1 MEFIMAIKD
10 LKNELATDVAENEAV
25 LVAEAAVAAAEAAI
39 ADTTDGGDEAAE
51 AQALAEAQ
59 AQLDTAKSKVN
70 VEPTLDAVKSL
81 KITDFGMVSNEMAR
95 SILKAQGKEVK
106 FEEPVTVNSDYYMKP
121 YNK

>member
-1 MEFIMAIKD
+1 MASNK
-10 LKNELATDVAENEAV
+10 LKAELATDKAE
-25 LVAEAAVAAAEAAI
+25 LDAVAAAEAAI
-39 ADTTDGGDEAAE
+39 TDTTDGGDEAAE
-51 AQALAEAQ
+51 AEALV
-59 AQLDTAKSKVN
+59 TAKSKVN

-81 KITDFGMVSNEMAR
+81 KITDFGMVSNEMAK

>member
-106 FEEPVTVNSDYYMKP
+106 FEEPVTVNSDYYMRP

>member
-1 MEFIMAIKD
+1 MAIKD

-51 AQALAEAQ
+51 ALV
-59 AQLDTAKSKVN
+59 TAKSKVN

-121 YNK
+121 YN

>member
-25 LVAEAAVAAAEAAI
+25 LVAEAAI

-81 KITDFGMVSNEMAR
+81 KITDLGMVYNERAR
-95 SILKAQGKEVK
+95 SILKDKGKEVK
-106 FEEPVTVNSDYYMKP
+106 FKEP
-121 YNK
+121 

>member
-10 LKNELATDVAENEAV
+10 LKNELATDKVE
-25 LVAEAAVAAAEAAI
+25 LDAVAAAEAAI

-51 AQALAEAQ
+51 AEALV
-59 AQLDTAKSKVN
+59 TAKSKVN

-121 YNK
+121 YN

>member
-51 AQALAEAQ
+51 AEALV
-59 AQLDTAKSKVN
+59 TAKSKVN

-121 YNK
+121 YN

>member
-10 LKNELATDVAENEAV
+10 LKNELATDKVE
-25 LVAEAAVAAAEAAI
+25 LDAVAAAEAAI
-39 ADTTDGGDEAAE
+39 ADTTDGGDEVAE
-51 AQALAEAQ
+51 AEALV
-59 AQLDTAKSKVN
+59 TAKSKVN

-81 KITDFGMVSNEMAR
+81 KITDFSMVSNEMAR

-121 YNK
+121 YNN

>member
-81 KITDFGMVSNEMAR
+81 KITDFGMVSNEMAK

-121 YNK
+121 YN

>member
-70 VEPTLDAVKSL
+70 VEPTLDTVKSL

-106 FEEPVTVNSDYYMKP
+106 FEEPVTVNSDYYMRP

>member
-1 MEFIMAIKD
+1 MATNK
-10 LKNELATDVAENEAV
+10 LKAELATDKVE
-25 LVAEAAVAAAEAAI
+25 LDAVAAAEAAI

-51 AQALAEAQ
+51 AKALV
-59 AQLDTAKSKVN
+59 TAKSKVN
-70 VEPTLDAVKSL
+70 VAPTLDAVKSL

-121 YNK
+121 YN

>member
-1 MEFIMAIKD
+1 MAIKD

-95 SILKAQGKEVK
+95 AILEAKGVEVK
-106 FEEPVTVNSDYYMKP
+106 FEEPETIEADYYMRP
-121 YNK
+121 YSK

>member
-1 MEFIMAIKD
+1 MATNK
-10 LKNELATDVAENEAV
+10 LKAELATDKAELE
-25 LVAEAAVAAAEAAI
+25 AVAAAEAAI
-39 ADTTDGGDEAAE
+39 ADTTDGGDEAE
-51 AQALAEAQ
+51 ALV
-59 AQLDTAKSKVN
+59 TAKSKVN

-121 YNK
+121 YN

>member
-10 LKNELATDVAENEAV
+10 LKNELATDKVE
-25 LVAEAAVAAAEAAI
+25 LDAVAAAEAAI

-51 AQALAEAQ
+51 ALV
-59 AQLDTAKSKVN
+59 TAKSKVN

-121 YNK
+121 YN

>member
-25 LVAEAAVAAAEAAI
+25 LVAEAAVA
-39 ADTTDGGDEAAE
+39 DTTDGGDEAAE
-51 AQALAEAQ
+51 ALV
-59 AQLDTAKSKVN
+59 TAKSKVN

-121 YNK
+121 YN

>member
-25 LVAEAAVAAAEAAI
+25 LVAEAAVAAAESAI
-39 ADTTDGGDEAAE
+39 ADTTDGGDDIAE

-59 AQLDTAKSKVN
+59 AQLDTAKAN
-70 VEPTLDAVKSL
+70 LDTAPTLDAVKSL

-121 YNK
+121 YN

>member
-121 YNK
+121 YNN

>member
-70 VEPTLDAVKSL
+70 VEPTLDTVKSL
-81 KITDFGMVSNEMAR
+81 KITDFGMVSNEMAK

-106 FEEPVTVNSDYYMKP
+106 FEEPVTVNSDYYMRP